1 MIANF
6 ATNPRKQGFFTVPAL
21 WSRII
26 SLTSMLIFD
35 LQGTVTILK
44 NVTSLTLNI
53 ELGVCVVLMLRRSDD
68 HKFR

>member
-6 ATNPRKQGFFTVPAL
+6 AINARKQVFFTVPAL
-21 WSRII
+21 SSPII
-26 SLTSMLIFD
+26 SLTSMIIFD

-44 NVTSLTLNI
+44 NFTSLTLNI
-53 ELGVCVVLMLRRSDD
+53 ELGVCVVLMLRRSHE